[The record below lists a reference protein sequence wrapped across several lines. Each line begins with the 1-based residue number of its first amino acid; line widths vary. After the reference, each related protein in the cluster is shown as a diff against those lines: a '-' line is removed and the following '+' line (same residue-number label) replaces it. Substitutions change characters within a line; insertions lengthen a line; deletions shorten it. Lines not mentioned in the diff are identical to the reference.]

1 MSRSNGKI
9 VPPMQRYT
17 LHDTKTVRRK
27 RKKRERGRRRE
38 GKREIDEF

>member
-9 VPPMQRYT
+9 VPPIQRYAI
-17 LHDTKTVRRK
+17 TKTVSRKRRK
-27 RKKRERGRRRE
+27 KERERERG